1 MQKKGVLLINLGTPK
16 SPKKSDVR
24 KYLTQFLN
32 DPRVIDINPIGRFF
46 LVNAIIVPFRSG
58 KSAKLYEQI
67 WTPQGSP
74 LLIHSL
80 HLRDKVQKKLGNEY
94 VVELGM
100 RYQEP
105 SIPAAIEKLKAQ
117 NVSSITVIP
126 LYPQYATSST
136 TSSLEMVDKTLASWK
151 NAPEI
156 KTIKNFFDDEGFIN
170 ACLDRAKDYN
180 LNDYDYFV
188 FSYHGLPERQIRKAS
203 AEFSDGS
210 CMLGTCCDTITD
222 KNRLC
227 YRANCMATTR
237 ELVKGLNIPEG
248 KYQTTFQSRLDDKWL
263 KPYSDKVIAEL
274 GEKGMKKILVFSPAF
289 VADCLETIYEIG
301 TEYNEIFRE
310 HGGEKVQLVQ
320 SLNDSDAWVNALEN
334 MVRKA

>member
-1 MQKKGVLLINLGTPK
+1 MKKGVLLINLGTPK

-32 DPRVIDINPIGRFF
+32 DPRVIDISPVGRFF
-46 LVNAIIVPFRSG
+46 LVNFIIVPFRSG

-67 WTPQGSP
+67 WTKEGSP
-74 LLIHSL
+74 LLIHSTNL
-80 HLRDKVQKKLGNEY
+80 KEKLQQKLGAGY
-94 VVELGM
+94 AVELGM

-105 SIPAAIEKLKAQ
+105 SIPAAIDRLKAQ

-136 TSSLEMVDKTLASWK
+136 TSSLEAVDRKMATWK
-151 NAPEI
+151 NAPEL
-156 KTIKNFFDDEGFIN
+156 KVIKNFFDDEGFLQ
-170 ACLDRAKDYN
+170 ACVNRAKNYN
-180 LNDYDYFV
+180 INDYDYFV
-188 FSYHGLPERQIRKAS
+188 FSYHGLPERQITKAS

-210 CMLGTCCDTITD
+210 CKIGSCCDVITD

-227 YRANCMATTR
+227 YRANCLATTR
-237 ELVKGLNIPEG
+237 ELVKRLNIPEG
-248 KYQTTFQSRLDDKWL
+248 KYETAFQSRLDDKWL
-263 KPYSDKVIAEL
+263 KPYSDKVIEDL
-274 GEKGMKKILVFSPAF
+274 GKEGKKRVLVFSPAF

-301 TEYNEIFRE
+301 TEYDEIFK
-310 HGGEKVQLVQ
+310 HNGGEKVQLVE

-334 MVRKA
+334 MVLKK